1 MSLNE
6 KSSWSGEDELLIA
19 DSLEWDSFKAVSQIS
34 RETGIFEEKVAQV
47 LDHLIEN
54 KFAIEKKGMLY
65 RYLDLDNLEEIFED
79 E

>member
-1 MSLNE
+1 MNSDE
-6 KSSWSGEDELLIA
+6 KNKWSGEDELLIT
-19 DSLEWDSFKAVSQIS
+19 DSLEWDAFKAVSQIS
-34 RETGIFEEKVAQV
+34 RETGVPETKVVHV

-65 RYLDLDNLEEIFED
+65 RYLDLDNLEEILED